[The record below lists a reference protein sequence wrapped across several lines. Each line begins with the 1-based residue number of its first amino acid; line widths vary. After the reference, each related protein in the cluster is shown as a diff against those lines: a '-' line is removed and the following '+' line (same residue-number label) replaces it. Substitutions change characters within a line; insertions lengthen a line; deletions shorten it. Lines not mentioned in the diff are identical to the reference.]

1 MSDKAVILAGM
12 RTPIGAMGGVLASVP
27 APQLGAAC
35 IKALIARTGISA
47 GTIDEVIMGNVI
59 GAGLGQNPARQA
71 AIFAGLP
78 ESVGAVTVNKVCG
91 SGLKAVMLADQ
102 AIRAGDAGIVVAGGM
117 ESMTRAPYL
126 LTKAREGYRLGHG
139 ELLDAMIIDGLW
151 DVYGQKHMGTCGDA
165 CALKYEFSRREQD
178 DFAVRSHTRAR
189 QAIAD
194 GVFRDEIVPIEITLK
209 GKTTV
214 VSVDEGP
221 AKFDEAKLRALK
233 PAFGADGTITAGNAS
248 SISDGAAALLV
259 ASRGV
264 RRAEATTQWPRS
276 SVPPR
281 SASNPNGSRPR
292 PSGRSA
298 NSSKRSAGLSIR
310 SICSRSTRRSRWS
323 RCSPSASYEFPPHK
337 LNIHGG
343 AVALGHPIGASGARI
358 LVTLLN
364 ALRRTGGRRGIASL
378 CIGGGE
384 AVALADRNDRVNGER
399 SCILVLRDRYCWLN
413 QS

>member
-1 MSDKAVILAGM
+1 MSDRAVIVAGI
-12 RTPIGAMGGVLASVP
+12 RTPIGAMGGALASLS

-35 IKALIARTGISA
+35 IKALIARTGVF
-47 GTIDEVIMGNVI
+47 GPTIDEVIMGNVI
-59 GAGLGQNPARQA
+59 AAGLGQNPARQA

-139 ELLDAMIIDGLW
+139 ELLDAMIVDGLW
-151 DVYGQKHMGTCGDA
+151 DVYGQKHMGTCGEA

-194 GVFRDEIVPIEITLK
+194 GVFRDEIVPIEVSVK

-259 ASRGV
+259 ASRRICDERKV
-264 RRAEATTQWPRS
+264 RPMAEIVGAATFSQQPEWFTTAP
-276 SVPPR
+276 V
-281 SASNPNGSRPR
+281 A
-292 PSGRSA
+292 A
-298 NSSKRSAGLSIR
+298 IR
-310 SICSRSTRRSRWS
+310 RLLEKVGWDVEDVDLFEINEAFAVVAMFAERELRI
-323 RCSPSASYEFPPHK
+323 PAAK

-343 AVALGHPIGASGARI
+343 AVALGHPIGGKRSQGAGHP
-358 LVTLLN
+358 VECTD
-364 ALRRTGGRRGIASL
+364 APRRSTWDCQSLHWRWRGRRPRR
-378 CIGGGE
+378 
-384 AVALADRNDRVNGER
+384 RNDLMNREPSVNLTPAGTAIAR
-399 SCILVLRDRYCWLN
+399 
-413 QS
+413 

>member
-1 MSDKAVILAGM
+1 MSDRAVILAGV
-12 RTPIGAMGGVLASVP
+12 RTPIGAMGGALASVS
-27 APQLGAAC
+27 APQLGSAC
-35 IKALIARTGISA
+35 IKALIARTGIPG

-78 ESVGAVTVNKVCG
+78 ESVGAVTVSKVCG

-151 DVYGQKHMGTCGDA
+151 DVYGRKHMGTCGDA

-178 DFAVRSHTRAR
+178 DFAVLSHMRAR

-194 GVFRDEIVPIEITLK
+194 GSFEDEIVPIETTVK
-209 GKTTV
+209 GKSTF

-233 PAFGADGTITAGNAS
+233 PAFGAEGTITAGNAS
-248 SISDGAAALLV
+248 SISDGAAALVV
-259 ASRGV
+259 ASRGECD
-264 RRAEATTQWPRS
+264 RRKQQPVAEIVGAATFSQQPEWFTTAP
-276 SVPPR
+276 V
-281 SASNPNGSRPR
+281 A
-292 PSGRSA
+292 A
-298 NSSKRSAGLSIR
+298 IR
-310 SICSRSTRRSRWS
+310 KVLEQVGWTVEEVDLFEINEAFAVVTLFAARELRIPAQKVNT
-323 RCSPSASYEFPPHK
+323 
-337 LNIHGG
+337 LGG
-343 AVALGHPIGASGARI
+343 AVSLGHPIGASGARI
-358 LVTLLN
+358 LVTLLH
-364 ALRRTGGRRGIASL
+364 ALRRTGGRRGVASL

-384 AVALADRNDRVNGER
+384 AVALAIEMIR
-399 SCILVLRDRYCWLN
+399 
-413 QS
+413 

>member
-1 MSDKAVILAGM
+1 MHNRSLILAGI
-12 RTPIGAMGGVLASVP
+12 RTPMGAMSGTLATLS

-35 IKALIARTGISA
+35 IKALIAQIGMPGA
-47 GTIDEVIMGNVI
+47 AIDEVIMGNVI
-59 GAGLGQNPARQA
+59 AAGLGQNPARQA

-102 AIRAGDAGIVVAGGM
+102 AIQCGDAGIVVAGGM
-117 ESMTRAPYL
+117 EGMTRAPYL

-165 CALKYEFSRREQD
+165 CASRYEFSRREQD
-178 DFAVRSHTRAR
+178 DFAVRSHTLAR
-189 QAIAD
+189 KAIAD
-194 GVFRDEIVPIEITLK
+194 GVFDDEIVPIQVAVK

-233 PAFGADGTITAGNAS
+233 PAFGSEGTITAGNAS
-248 SISDGAAALLV
+248 SISDGAAALVV
-259 ASRGV
+259 ASRRVREEQRLHAVAEIVGAATFSQQPEWFTTAPVEAIRKLLDKVGWGV
-264 RRAEATTQWPRS
+264 EKVDLFEINEAFAVVAMFAERELRIPAQ
-276 SVPPR
+276 
-281 SASNPNGSRPR
+281 
-292 PSGRSA
+292 
-298 NSSKRSAGLSIR
+298 
-310 SICSRSTRRSRWS
+310 
-323 RCSPSASYEFPPHK
+323 K

-364 ALRRTGGRRGIASL
+364 ALKRSGGRRGIASL

-384 AVALADRNDRVNGER
+384 AVALAVEM
-399 SCILVLRDRYCWLN
+399 IV
-413 QS
+413 